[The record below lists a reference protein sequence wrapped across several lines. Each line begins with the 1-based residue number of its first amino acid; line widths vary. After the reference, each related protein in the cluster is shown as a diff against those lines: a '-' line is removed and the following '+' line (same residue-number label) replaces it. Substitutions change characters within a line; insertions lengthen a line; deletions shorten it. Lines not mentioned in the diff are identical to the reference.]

1 MLHVDTYVYAYIY
14 IYIHIHTYVHLM
26 KHVSF
31 DYIVL
36 QHDAILYCIRI
47 YLPIRAAKV
56 LSRRSYWTSM
66 SALSRR
72 SDLWSAP
79 AERDM

>member
-1 MLHVDTYVYAYIY
+1 ML
-14 IYIHIHTYVHLM
+14 
-26 KHVSF
+26 VSIILYYNMMLF
-31 DYIVL
+31 YIVFV
-36 QHDAILYCIRI
+36 